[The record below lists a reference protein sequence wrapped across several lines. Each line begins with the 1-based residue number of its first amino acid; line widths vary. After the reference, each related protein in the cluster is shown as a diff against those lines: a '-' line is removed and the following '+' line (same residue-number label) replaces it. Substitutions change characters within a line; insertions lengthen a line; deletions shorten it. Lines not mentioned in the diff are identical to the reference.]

1 MTRFLPLTRG
11 GWPAEVLCEV
21 TVGTE
26 PLCVKHRLLNGDVA
40 VEMHL
45 LDGRYSRDHESA
57 YDLIPAPEPSEEALR
72 AVVEA
77 LRILR
82 AEPTCDPEDA
92 FKAGL
97 CAAYAIDGV
106 TPQQQPDRV
115 AELEAEVAKLRAEVD
130 RYRNWTPSKAALDA
144 ARRVRWTSALQPTLA
159 AFRHDFPDAQPGTG
173 EQA

>member
-11 GWPAEVLCEV
+11 GWQAEVLCEV

-26 PLCVKHRLLNGDVA
+26 PLCVRHRLLNGDVA
-40 VEMHL
+40 VEMHQ
-45 LDGRYSRDHESA
+45 LDGRYSRNYESA
-57 YDLIPAPEPSEEALR
+57 YDLIPAPEPSQAAVAEAMKVWR
-72 AVVEA
+72 NSTS
-77 LRILR
+77 R
-82 AEPTCDPEDA
+82 PEDA

-97 CAAYAIDGV
+97 CAAYAIDGI
-106 TPQQQPDRV
+106 TPQQPDRV